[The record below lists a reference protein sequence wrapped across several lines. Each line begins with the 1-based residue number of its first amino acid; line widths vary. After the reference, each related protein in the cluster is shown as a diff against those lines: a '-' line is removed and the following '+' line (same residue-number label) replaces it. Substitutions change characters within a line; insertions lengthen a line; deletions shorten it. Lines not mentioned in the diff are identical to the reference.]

1 MDREKA
7 DLQISGFNDSI
18 YTCIQDPV
26 FRFAGEPRCVG
37 QSVARR
43 SCLGTPSM
51 RESDS
56 TGVEEDRTARDYRLT
71 ELTLFGVLPGA
82 RIVKLTSELL
92 HPDTIRQH
100 SGHIELSRLEAGH
113 LHKRPSD
120 SVCR

>member
-1 MDREKA
+1 MH
-7 DLQISGFNDSI
+7 
-18 YTCIQDPV
+18 
-26 FRFAGEPRCVG
+26 
-37 QSVARR
+37 
-43 SCLGTPSM
+43 
-51 RESDS
+51 ESDS
-56 TGVEEDRTARDYRLT
+56 PRVEEDRTARDDRLT

-92 HPDTIRQH
+92 HPGTIRQH